1 MIRMT
6 TQYVIFFFFYFFKF
20 YFIFKLH
27 NIVLVLPNI
36 EMNLPWVMK
45 WQATDF
51 SLQRGRRKQAKLAF
65 RANPSHCL
73 FCPAHLPT
81 ARRIFKMPMIH
92 SIADQL
98 SWNHSPALSGYVVNR
113 VEWGIVPAFQWPQ
126 PRGQTGWRGGEV
138 IWGLAWNISI
148 IDFCLTDMWV
158 KENTV
163 FSTNLSLTL
172 SENGIHFSN
181 NAYFS
186 KW

>member
-1 MIRMT
+1 MILVFLFLT
-6 TQYVIFFFFYFFKF
+6 YFALYDSLWVHPHLYKWPSFVPFCVIHSR
-20 YFIFKLH
+20 L
-27 NIVLVLPNI
+27 
-36 EMNLPWVMK
+36 MK

-51 SLQRGRRKQAKLAF
+51 SLQRGKRKQAKLAF

-81 ARRIFKMPMIH
+81 ARRIFKMPVIH
-92 SIADQL
+92 STADQL

-113 VEWGIVPAFQWPQ
+113 MEWGIFPAFQCPQ
-126 PRGQTGWRGGEV
+126 PRRQTGWRGGEV
-138 IWGLAWNISI
+138 IWGLVWNISI

-158 KENTV
+158 KANAV

-172 SENGIHFSN
+172 SENRIHLSN